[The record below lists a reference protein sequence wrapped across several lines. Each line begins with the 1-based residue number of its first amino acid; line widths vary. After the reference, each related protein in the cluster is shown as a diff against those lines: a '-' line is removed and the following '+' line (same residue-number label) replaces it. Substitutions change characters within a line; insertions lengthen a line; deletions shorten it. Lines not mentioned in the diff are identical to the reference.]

1 MELIRISRMIHMDD
15 LRFMILII
23 FILVTYITLPT
34 RTKLSILHSV
44 IYDMKY
50 IKLLDLII

>member
-1 MELIRISRMIHMDD
+1 MDD